1 MHNGLLSLSLWPTW
15 TLIARIYSSKAWLSG
30 DKAWLTQAAVFLPT
44 HLAFIRT
51 ESFFRAAE
59 LIGLRFAVWTNIGL
73 LFAAPPCVSA
83 SPTRPSLHHQFW
95 HVLQCSCDG
104 VSCRHGLLDAYRVQ
118 FPAEQ
123 QSLVLYR
130 YAGYEVRQEYSAH
143 SFRYSLSLRK
153 YSSRNTHSRKHRIDI
168 FV

>member
-1 MHNGLLSLSLWPTW
+1 MHNGLLSLSVWPTW

-73 LFAAPPCVSA
+73 LFAAPTLRLCFA
-83 SPTRPSLHHQFW
+83 HQAFFAPPILARAA
-95 HVLQCSCDG
+95 VLM
-104 VSCRHGLLDAYRVQ
+104 
-118 FPAEQ
+118 
-123 QSLVLYR
+123 
-130 YAGYEVRQEYSAH
+130 
-143 SFRYSLSLRK
+143 
-153 YSSRNTHSRKHRIDI
+153 
-168 FV
+168 